1 MGRVTPR
8 QRSSVLLLWGEDAFL
23 LREAAAELLD
33 RDLEVTEVDAG
44 EWRGGELADLQ
55 TPSLFGER
63 RGLVITD
70 ARSLPDEGMREL
82 ATYLAAPDP
91 DTPLVLLV
99 TVPERGKVPA
109 ALQKLAEPVADIRE
123 VKIVRKD
130 LQGWLVARARARGL
144 DLAPDG
150 AAALIEA
157 IGQDAAALASGVEQL
172 ASAFRGARVGRD
184 HVAAQFRG
192 LGEQRVW
199 DLCDRLFERD
209 VPASVRSLRS
219 LLANGDAGLA
229 ILGAVAGRIR
239 DLIRV
244 KAQPDR
250 MPPTELA
257 RAVGL
262 RFDWQAKRYREQA
275 SRFSMDELLAIHG
288 RIVDADRALK
298 TGAPED
304 VVLGVLVAGIAGGSA
319 A

>member
-8 QRSSVLLLWGEDAFL
+8 PRPSVHLLWGEDAFL
-23 LREAAAELLD
+23 LREAAAGLLD
-33 RDLEVTEVDAG
+33 PDLAVTEVDAG

-55 TPSLFGER
+55 TPSLFGDR
-63 RGLVITD
+63 RGLVISD
-70 ARSLPDEGMREL
+70 ARSLPEDGLREL
-82 ATYLAAPDP
+82 ASYLSAPDP
-91 DTPLVLLV
+91 ETPLVLLV
-99 TVPERGKVPA
+99 TVAERGKVPA
-109 ALQKLAEPVADIRE
+109 ALQRIAEPVAEIRE
-123 VKIVRKD
+123 IKVARKD
-130 LQGWLVARARARGL
+130 LQGWIVARARARGL

-150 AAALIEA
+150 AAALVEA

-172 ASAFRGARVGRD
+172 ASAFRGTRVGRD
-184 HVAAQFRG
+184 AVTAQFRG

-209 VPASVRSLRS
+209 VPAAVRSLRS

-239 DLIRV
+239 ELIRV

-250 MPPTELA
+250 MPLGELA

-275 SRFSMDELLAIHG
+275 SRFSMEELLAIHR
-288 RIVDADRALK
+288 RIVDADRAMK